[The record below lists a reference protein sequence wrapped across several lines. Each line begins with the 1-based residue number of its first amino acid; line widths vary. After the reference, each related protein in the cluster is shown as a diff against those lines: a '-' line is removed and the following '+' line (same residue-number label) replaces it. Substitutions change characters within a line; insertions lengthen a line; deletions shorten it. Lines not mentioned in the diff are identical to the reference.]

1 MISSPIGQY
10 RSQLTGCWSL
20 IGLISVLL
28 SHITQMITAALLT
41 DKRGLPQPLK
51 YKHSATQTSDLQ
63 SYWWT
68 SYRRHHGS
76 PDEYS
81 SLWDWFQDEKFSVD
95 IEKVLVEGTVG
106 RSVCPIVWTFFKIF
120 KNRYPRS
127 KTARDILDLEETN
140 KNCCLQ
146 EYRSVVKQSEI
157 SVPGMTLIKDFNC
170 ISRSNCT
177 DYFLGFETL
186 NCTVFLELE
195 NREQGVICD

>member
-1 MISSPIGQY
+1 MVE
-10 RSQLTGCWSL
+10 W
-20 IGLISVLL
+20 GLV
-28 SHITQMITAALLT
+28 
-41 DKRGLPQPLK
+41 R
-51 YKHSATQTSDLQ
+51 
-63 SYWWT
+63 
-68 SYRRHHGS
+68 
-76 PDEYS
+76 
-81 SLWDWFQDEKFSVD
+81 
-95 IEKVLVEGTVG
+95 IENV
-106 RSVCPIVWTFFKIF
+106 STFFKIF
-120 KNRYPRS
+120 TNSARYLRY

-140 KNCCLQ
+140 KNFCLQ